1 MEIKKEVLSLNN
13 ISNYLIQ
20 IQDSYKLLLNENKFL
35 KEKKK
40 NEKLSISKNQFEIK
54 GLAKTIYIYSKI
66 NPISIDDDVLNKS
79 TIMNNNYLFN
89 EKNLNYK
96 NLTNENYDFILQIT
110 RMIDLFN
117 VGWDYYCSDKFEK
130 YLKDSTI
137 NYLIGIFGNK
147 YSGKS
152 FILRKLFNKNI
163 TYKGNLTPSLSF
175 KIFQEQFIIFD
186 AISTNVPL
194 LNNLNKIK
202 KIDTNL
208 SHDEKEEEEK
218 RKIEN
223 QITTKLNELFIREY
237 FFQLS
242 NLCVYII
249 NTLGYNELEQLIEIE
264 NNFKSNLI
272 VIHNLYMINS
282 LEEIN
287 NYCNI
292 ILINQKKN
300 LIRQQI
306 NDTDYYFYYE
316 EIKDKKI
323 IHLILGNDNFLD
335 INTYNNIII
344 DFLKKQIKSSI
355 GKKINFFNNLK
366 EILQEFILKY
376 FNLNENSILNSNIIN
391 DKELFNKI
399 KLKLKNNKMFYKIK
413 NLNNLYIR
421 FKNISINFN
430 NGEYR
435 EKNTKIIQ
443 QYKIYKTENHISV
456 EFNPQGDVIIDK
468 ILTEINNHSFEK
480 FICIKGQYTN
490 INQENNK
497 FIFNNIEMYNNFILI
512 IGKDKFDKIFL
523 NRTKK
528 KIKIRNNN
536 NIKIRFEILKIMDD
550 GEDIDTMSLGD
561 L

>member
-208 SHDEKEEEEK
+208 SHEEKEEEK

>member
-208 SHDEKEEEEK
+208 SHEEKEEEEK

-335 INTYNNIII
+335 INTYNDIII

-528 KIKIRNNN
+528 KIKIKNNN

>member
-208 SHDEKEEEEK
+208 SHEEKEEEEK

-335 INTYNNIII
+335 INTYNDIII

-550 GEDIDTMSLGD
+550 GEDIDTISLGD

>member
-1 MEIKKEVLSLNN
+1 M
-13 ISNYLIQ
+13 
-20 IQDSYKLLLNENKFL
+20 
-35 KEKKK
+35 
-40 NEKLSISKNQFEIK
+40 
-54 GLAKTIYIYSKI
+54 AKTIYIYSKI

-208 SHDEKEEEEK
+208 SHEEKEEEEK

-490 INQENNK
+490 MNQENNK

-550 GEDIDTMSLGD
+550 GEDIDTISLGD

>member
-208 SHDEKEEEEK
+208 SHEEKEEEEK

-292 ILINQKKN
+292 ILINKKKN

-335 INTYNNIII
+335 INTYNDIII

-443 QYKIYKTENHISV
+443 QYKICKTENHISV

-550 GEDIDTMSLGD
+550 GEDIDTISLGD

>member
-208 SHDEKEEEEK
+208 SHEEKEEEEK

-272 VIHNLYMINS
+272 VIHNLFMLNS

-335 INTYNNIII
+335 INTYNDIII

-550 GEDIDTMSLGD
+550 GEDIDTISLGD

>member
-208 SHDEKEEEEK
+208 SHEEKEEEEK

-391 DKELFNKI
+391 DNELFNKI

-490 INQENNK
+490 MNQENNK

-550 GEDIDTMSLGD
+550 GEDIDTISLGD

>member
-208 SHDEKEEEEK
+208 SHEEKEEEEK

>member
-54 GLAKTIYIYSKI
+54 GLSKTIYIYSKI

-208 SHDEKEEEEK
+208 SHEEKEEEEK

>member
-208 SHDEKEEEEK
+208 SHEEKEEEEK

-300 LIRQQI
+300 LII
-306 NDTDYYFYYE
+306 
-316 EIKDKKI
+316 
-323 IHLILGNDNFLD
+323 
-335 INTYNNIII
+335 
-344 DFLKKQIKSSI
+344 
-355 GKKINFFNNLK
+355 
-366 EILQEFILKY
+366 
-376 FNLNENSILNSNIIN
+376 
-391 DKELFNKI
+391 
-399 KLKLKNNKMFYKIK
+399 
-413 NLNNLYIR
+413 
-421 FKNISINFN
+421 
-430 NGEYR
+430 
-435 EKNTKIIQ
+435 
-443 QYKIYKTENHISV
+443 
-456 EFNPQGDVIIDK
+456 
-468 ILTEINNHSFEK
+468 
-480 FICIKGQYTN
+480 
-490 INQENNK
+490 
-497 FIFNNIEMYNNFILI
+497 
-512 IGKDKFDKIFL
+512 
-523 NRTKK
+523 
-528 KIKIRNNN
+528 
-536 NIKIRFEILKIMDD
+536 
-550 GEDIDTMSLGD
+550 
-561 L
+561 

>member
-208 SHDEKEEEEK
+208 SHEEKEEEEK

-306 NDTDYYFYYE
+306 NDADYYFYYE

-528 KIKIRNNN
+528 KIKIKNNN

>member
-208 SHDEKEEEEK
+208 SHEEKEEEEK

-550 GEDIDTMSLGD
+550 GEDIDTISLGD

>member
-186 AISTNVPL
+186 TISTNVPL

-208 SHDEKEEEEK
+208 SHEEKEEEEK

-249 NTLGYNELEQLIEIE
+249 NTLGYNELQQLIEIE

-335 INTYNNIII
+335 INTYNDIIM

-480 FICIKGQYTN
+480 FICIQGKYTN

-528 KIKIRNNN
+528 KIKIKNNN

-550 GEDIDTMSLGD
+550 GEDIDTISLGD

>member
-1 MEIKKEVLSLNN
+1 
-13 ISNYLIQ
+13 
-20 IQDSYKLLLNENKFL
+20 
-35 KEKKK
+35 
-40 NEKLSISKNQFEIK
+40 
-54 GLAKTIYIYSKI
+54 
-66 NPISIDDDVLNKS
+66 
-79 TIMNNNYLFN
+79 
-89 EKNLNYK
+89 
-96 NLTNENYDFILQIT
+96 
-110 RMIDLFN
+110 
-117 VGWDYYCSDKFEK
+117 
-130 YLKDSTI
+130 
-137 NYLIGIFGNK
+137 
-147 YSGKS
+147 
-152 FILRKLFNKNI
+152 
-163 TYKGNLTPSLSF
+163 
-175 KIFQEQFIIFD
+175 
-186 AISTNVPL
+186 
-194 LNNLNKIK
+194 
-202 KIDTNL
+202 
-208 SHDEKEEEEK
+208 
-218 RKIEN
+218 
-223 QITTKLNELFIREY
+223 
-237 FFQLS
+237 
-242 NLCVYII
+242 
-249 NTLGYNELEQLIEIE
+249 
-264 NNFKSNLI
+264 
-272 VIHNLYMINS
+272 MINS

-335 INTYNNIII
+335 INTYNDIII